1 MRQVR
6 NGVFETNSSSIHSIA
21 IPNTVEKHKTYAYFG
36 FDEFG
41 WSFEEVDHLDY
52 LHTAIYEV
60 YGRHEAEEKIEELK
74 NVLEK
79 HGITCEFR
87 KPKNDDYGYID
98 HGYELREFLDNL
110 FNDEDLMIR
119 YINGGEVF
127 TGNDNSNAEERAFV
141 ERDEPTYEEY
151 NWRTGKSTK
160 HYNPYFMGDGYQW
173 FYKWN

>member
-1 MRQVR
+1 MPPTYFIENKVVYGPAKAANAGGVATSGLEMTQNSMRL
-6 NGVFETNSSSIHSIA
+6 S
-21 IPNTVEKHKTYAYFG
+21 
-36 FDEFG
+36 

-127 TGNDNSNAEERAFV
+127 TGNDNSDAEERAFV